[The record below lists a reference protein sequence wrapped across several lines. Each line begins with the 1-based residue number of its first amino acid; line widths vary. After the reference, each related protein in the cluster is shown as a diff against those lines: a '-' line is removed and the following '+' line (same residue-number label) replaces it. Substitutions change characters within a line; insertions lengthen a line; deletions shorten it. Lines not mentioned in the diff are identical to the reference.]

1 MVITADEGVR
11 AGKTIPLKEIVDEA
25 VEGCECVKKV
35 FVSRRT
41 GSDVAMTADR
51 DVQLEQVAHSLTHT
65 HTHTQLNYNLLP
77 AQAMSEVSEIC
88 APEPLD
94 SEDPLF
100 MLYTSGSTGT
110 PKGILHTQ
118 AGYLLYTS
126 VTQQVSMCV
135 CADTD

>member
-1 MVITADEGVR
+1 MPLSVCVIYFLSAEASVVITADEGVR

-65 HTHTQLNYNLLP
+65 HTHTHN
-77 AQAMSEVSEIC
+77 
-88 APEPLD
+88 
-94 SEDPLF
+94 
-100 MLYTSGSTGT
+100 
-110 PKGILHTQ
+110 
-118 AGYLLYTS
+118 
-126 VTQQVSMCV
+126 
-135 CADTD
+135 